1 MASRI
6 PQSFIDELLAR
17 VDVVDIVDSRVK
29 LKKTG
34 KNYSACCP
42 FHNENTP
49 SFTVSPDKQFYYCF
63 GCGASGTAL
72 RFVMEFDGLSFPD
85 AVEKL
90 ADQASMQVPK
100 ENVSRA
106 EVEREQQ
113 HNTLFSHMEQAGK
126 FFEQQLRTHPEKDKA
141 ISYLKNRG
149 LSGQAARFFGIGY
162 APPGWDGLQQQ
173 LGKNAQDIKEL
184 VSCGM
189 LIEKDDGRTYDR
201 FRDRIMFPI
210 RDARGRYIAFGGRVL
225 GDEKPKYLNSPET
238 PIFHKNRELY
248 GLYEARKIRQK
259 LTRFVIVEGYMD
271 VVALAEFG
279 IHYAVATLGTA
290 TSEHHLRRLFKIVPE
305 VIFCFD
311 GDNAGRTAASRAME
325 TVLPVLS
332 DGVQARFLFLPE
344 GEDPDTLVRKEGRD
358 GFEERLNTSMHLP
371 EFLFEHLKQQVDFDT
386 LDGKARLDKLAAPL
400 IGRIPAGTLRNLM
413 EKQLE
418 TLIGTRSAALANLKD
433 SAETTQPT
441 SARPVRQA
449 KDSAATPA
457 NGYQEPAHGDYR
469 HSDSGHDHFADQ
481 YEDFTDDD
489 YASLVN
495 DGDQTEDG
503 LAPLVR
509 RALSSLVA
517 APSLA
522 QKLTLPEADAESQ
535 QEQLLFEVLK
545 KLQQSPQQNS
555 VGLLIQWIGTPYQE
569 ELQALADTPETGIQ
583 PVAGDI
589 QSVLDRIGARIEE
602 KRLAELEGL
611 YSSRT
616 PLTPEQRDELRE
628 LQKRKKL
635 RNRKRTGIY
644 SKN

>member
-1 MASRI
+1 MSRI
-6 PQSFIDELLAR
+6 PQSFIDELLTR
-17 VDVVDIVDSRVK
+17 VDVIDIVDSRVK

-90 ADQASMQVPK
+90 AAQANMQVPK
-100 ENVSRA
+100 ETTSRA

-113 HNTLFSHMEQAGK
+113 HNALFSHMEAAGK
-126 FFEQQLRTHPEKDKA
+126 FFEQQLRTHPDKDKA
-141 ISYLKNRG
+141 VSYLKNRG

-162 APPGWDGLQQQ
+162 APPGWDGLQQT
-173 LGKNAQDIKEL
+173 LGKTAQDIKEL

-189 LIEKDDGRTYDR
+189 LIEKEDGRTYDR

-225 GDEKPKYLNSPET
+225 TNEKPKYLNSPET

-311 GDNAGRTAASRAME
+311 GDEAGRTAASRAME
-325 TVLPVLS
+325 TVLPVLD

-344 GEDPDTLVRKEGRD
+344 GEDPDTLVRQEGKD
-358 GFEERLNTSMHLP
+358 GFEQRLNTSMHLP
-371 EFLFEHLKQQVDFDT
+371 EFLFDYLKRQVDFDT
-386 LDGKARLDKLAAPL
+386 LDGKARLDKMAAPL

-418 TLIGTRSAALANLKD
+418 TLIGTRSAALANLKEHPPEP
-433 SAETTQPT
+433 SRREQVPAP
-441 SARPVRQA
+441 ARQEIPAPV
-449 KDSAATPA
+449 
-457 NGYQEPAHGDYR
+457 YEGDYR
-469 HSDSGHDHFADQ
+469 EDDSGWYEEAELPAD
-481 YEDFTDDD
+481 
-489 YASLVN
+489 
-495 DGDQTEDG
+495 GI
-503 LAPLVR
+503 APLVR

-517 APSLA
+517 APALA
-522 QKLTLPEADAESQ
+522 QSLILPDADPES
-535 QEQLLFEVLK
+535 EDERLLFEVLK

-555 VGLLIQWIGTPYQE
+555 IGLLIQWTGSPYQD
-569 ELQALADTPETGIQ
+569 ELRTLADTPETGIR

-589 QSVLDRIGARIEE
+589 QSVLNRIGARIEDQ
-602 KRLAELEGL
+602 RLAELEAM

-616 PLTPEQRDELRE
+616 PLSQEQKDEFRE
-628 LQKRKKL
+628 LQRRRKL

-644 SKN
+644 SRS

>member
-17 VDVVDIVDSRVK
+17 VDVIDIVDSRVK

-90 ADQASMQVPK
+90 ADQANMQVPK
-100 ENVSRA
+100 ETASRA

-113 HNTLFSHMEQAGK
+113 HQALFAHMEQAGK
-126 FFEQQLRTHPEKDKA
+126 FFEQQLRSNPEKDKA
-141 ISYLKNRG
+141 VNYLKNRG

-162 APPGWDGLQQQ
+162 APPGWDGLQQH
-173 LGKNAQDIKEL
+173 LGKSQSDIREL
-184 VSCGM
+184 ISCGM
-189 LIEKDDGRTYDR
+189 LIEKEDGRTYDR

-225 GDEKPKYLNSPET
+225 TNEKPKYLNSPET

-311 GDNAGRTAASRAME
+311 GDEAGRTAASRAME
-325 TVLPVLS
+325 TVLPVLT

-344 GEDPDTLVRKEGRD
+344 GEDPDTLVRQDGKEG
-358 GFEERLNTSMHLP
+358 FEQRLNTSMHLP

-386 LDGKARLDKLAAPL
+386 LDGKARLDKMAAPL

-418 TLIGTRSAALANLKD
+418 TLIGTRSAALANLR
-433 SAETTQPT
+433 EQPVPALQQQ
-441 SARPVRQA
+441 SSSLPPASQQPLRSR
-449 KDSAATPA
+449 SAAALDDMPV
-457 NGYQEPAHGDYR
+457 PMDYDP
-469 HSDSGHDHFADQ
+469 SDVYFP
-481 YEDFTDDD
+481 DD
-489 YASLVN
+489 Y
-495 DGDQTEDG
+495 DQPQDLSTAHLSDG

-509 RALSSLVA
+509 RALSSLVS
-517 APSLA
+517 APPLA
-522 QKLTLPEADAESQ
+522 QSLTLPDAEPES
-535 QEQLLFEVLK
+535 EDERLLFEVLK

-555 VGLLIQWIGTPYQE
+555 VGLLIQWIGSPYQN
-569 ELQALADTPETGIQ
+569 ELQTLADTPETGIR

-589 QSVLDRIGARIEE
+589 QSVLDRIGARIED
-602 KRLAELEGL
+602 KRLAELEAK
-611 YSSRT
+611 YTARSTMS
-616 PLTPEQRDELRE
+616 EEEKEEFRE
-628 LQKRKKL
+628 LQRRRKL

-644 SKN
+644 SRG